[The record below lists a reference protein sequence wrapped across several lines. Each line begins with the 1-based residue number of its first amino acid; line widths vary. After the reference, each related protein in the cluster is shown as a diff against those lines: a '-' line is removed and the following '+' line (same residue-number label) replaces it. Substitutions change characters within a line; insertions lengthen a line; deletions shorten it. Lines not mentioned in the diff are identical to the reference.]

1 MNVVTGSE
9 DRLETCEVFILD
21 RSLEEVW
28 VYVIPVKAEEIS
40 FLTLTDGLKLF
51 FWALSDWTELRVVLV
66 RAYVMIKD
74 LLELLSF
81 FLAVNTEYPFHILF
95 RVLEILCQEA
105 FRRKGY
111 PKVHLIQI

>member
-28 VYVIPVKAEEIS
+28 VYIIPVKAEEIS

-51 FWALSDWTELRVVLV
+51 F
-66 RAYVMIKD
+66 
-74 LLELLSF
+74 
-81 FLAVNTEYPFHILF
+81 
-95 RVLEILCQEA
+95 
-105 FRRKGY
+105 
-111 PKVHLIQI
+111 